1 VTDTAVLYLVS
12 RDDAAAAMRLVM
24 ARPVAFRVLMTAVR
38 AGIARVG
45 VPSTLRNTA
54 VEAAIARTPSA
65 RRAVYWLDDGVPSP
79 DCAVLI
85 PAAAY
90 VTRAGLNALREAP
103 APAVLAAS
111 RNGDALAIAVRGPV
125 LRSLWPALASG
136 EPVGDVVDRAV
147 ASGTFVDVPGEFI
160 RICSSASLAC
170 AETALLGGVGSPI
183 DTAVDRAF
191 HRRLS
196 LPITRIAITL
206 GITPNAMTI
215 ASMAVGVAAAFTLA
229 AGTPT
234 SGIAAFV
241 LYAAAVVLDH
251 SDGEVARL
259 TVAESRLGEWLDLS
273 VDTVVHTAIV
283 LGMAAASERVT
294 GTGTIA
300 GLVAAAGVIVTAW
313 FVKTTVT
320 GQDPVG
326 IVFRVLGNRD
336 GFYALLLLFV
346 AALVYR
352 PNALPAI
359 VTLAAAGTH
368 AYWVARLLYR
378 LARRRQAPF
387 GENTWRKPK

>member
-1 VTDTAVLYLVS
+1 
-12 RDDAAAAMRLVM
+12 
-24 ARPVAFRVLMTAVR
+24 
-38 AGIARVG
+38 
-45 VPSTLRNTA
+45 
-54 VEAAIARTPSA
+54 
-65 RRAVYWLDDGVPSP
+65 VPSP